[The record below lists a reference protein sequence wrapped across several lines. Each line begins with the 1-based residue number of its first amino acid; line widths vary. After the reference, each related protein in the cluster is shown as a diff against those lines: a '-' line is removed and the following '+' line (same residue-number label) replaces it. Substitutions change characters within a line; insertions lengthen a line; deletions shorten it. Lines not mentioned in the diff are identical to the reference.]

1 MKKNLLRFSFLAGSF
16 LLGAAAHAQADR
28 FAYAITDVAKEGYNW
43 SVLRRIDLS
52 SNTFSDVLLNGAD
65 MNAQLYDASG
75 KKALAAQQDAVY
87 GRLANA
93 PFGTGVAALAYD
105 KKNNRLWYTPML
117 LDQLR
122 FVDLSTMQVS
132 VVDLPL
138 TGGRQKA
145 SDQSDIITR
154 MVIGEDGNGY
164 AVTNDG
170 KQVFRFAAGKK
181 GTIQVTSLGS
191 LTDAQENKGV
201 SIFNSCTSYGGD
213 IVADDDGHLYLFSA
227 RNHVFKIDIETRV
240 ATHLGAVTGL
250 PAGFSMNGAAV
261 TERNTVLLTSATD
274 NSGMFEMDVKTL
286 TVTPV
291 KAAGIPW
298 RTSDLANSNLL
309 KSGKKD
315 IGIPDVIANAGTG
328 NGFAEVFPNPVTTR
342 QFTLQFNQA
351 QPGNY
356 TVQILDGYG
365 KEVSRQQVSIT
376 NKGQVAAI
384 RMPAVTTSGIY
395 LVKVTDNQR
404 KAVFSDKL
412 MVQ

>member
-1 MKKNLLRFSFLAGSF
+1 MKKNLLHSSFLAGSF
-16 LLGAAAHAQADR
+16 LLGVSAQAQADR
-28 FAYAITDVAKEGYNW
+28 FAYAITDVSKEGYNW

-52 SNTFSDVLLNGAD
+52 NHTFSDVLLNGAD
-65 MNAQLYDASG
+65 MNGQLYDAGG
-75 KKALAAQQDAVY
+75 KKPLPAQQDAIY

-93 PFGTGVAALAYD
+93 PFGTGVAALAFD

-122 FVDLSTMQVS
+122 YIDLRTMQVS
-132 VVDLPL
+132 VIDLAL
-138 TGGRQKA
+138 TGTRQKA

-154 MVIGEDGNGY
+154 MVIGEDGIGY
-164 AVTNDG
+164 ALTNDG
-170 KQVFRFAAGKK
+170 KQLFQFSAGKK
-181 GTIQVTSLGS
+181 GTIQLQKLGS
-191 LTDAQENKGV
+191 LTDAQDNKGI
-201 SIFNSCTSYGGD
+201 SIYNSCTSYGGD
-213 IVADDDGHLYLFSA
+213 VVADDDGHLYLFSA
-227 RNHVFKIDIETRV
+227 RNHVFKIDLETRV

-261 TERNTVLLTSATD
+261 TENNTVLLTSATD

-286 TVTPV
+286 AVTPV
-291 KAAGIPW
+291 KSAGIPW

-315 IGIPDVIANAGTG
+315 IGVPDVITSTPTG
-328 NGFAEVFPNPVTTR
+328 NGFAEVYPNPVTTR

-351 QPGNY
+351 GPGNY

-365 KEVSRQQVSIT
+365 KEVSRQLVSV
-376 NKGQVAAI
+376 NGKGQVASI
-384 RMPAVTTSGIY
+384 KMPAITTSGIY

-404 KAVFSDKL
+404 KAVFTDKL

>member
-1 MKKNLLRFSFLAGSF
+1 MKKNLLRSSFLAGSF
-16 LLGAAAHAQADR
+16 LLGVAAQAQADR
-28 FAYAITDVAKEGYNW
+28 FAYAITDLTKEGYNW

-75 KKALAAQQDAVY
+75 KKALAAQQDAIY

-93 PFGTGVAALAYD
+93 PFGTGVAALAFD
-105 KKNNRLWYTPML
+105 KKNNRLWFTPML

-122 FVDLSTMQVS
+122 YIDLSTMQVS

-138 TGGRQKA
+138 TGARQKA

-154 MVIGEDGNGY
+154 MVIGDDGNGY
-164 AVTNDG
+164 AITNDG

-181 GTIQVTSLGS
+181 GVIQVTALGS

-227 RNHVFKIDIETRV
+227 RNNVFKIDLETRV
-240 ATHLGAVTGL
+240 ATHLGAVTRL

-274 NSGMFEMDVKTL
+274 NSGMFEMDVRTL
-286 TVTPV
+286 GVTPV
-291 KAAGIPW
+291 KAADVPW

-309 KSGKKD
+309 KSGKKA
-315 IGIPDVIANAGTG
+315 IGIPDVIASTGTG
-328 NGFAEVFPNPVTTR
+328 KGFAEVFPNPVTTR
-342 QFTLQFNQA
+342 QFTLQFNEA

-365 KEVSRQQVSIT
+365 KEISRQQVSVT
-376 NKGQVAAI
+376 SKRQVSAI
-384 RMPAVTTSGIY
+384 KMPAVTTSGVY

-404 KAVFSDKL
+404 KAVFTDKL
-412 MVQ
+412 LVN